1 MQVDGSSTEAMRSLL
16 CLEDDPLVQR
26 ALQRSLP
33 ELHLHIVD
41 TVAQGKAALAS
52 ERFDA
57 WFLDVRVPDGSGLD
71 LLEWARARGDTT
83 PALVMTGSADRTPAN
98 AAQELGAEFVYKPF
112 SVANLRAFL
121 ARCGSARAP
130 VEARAPK
137 YNVDAFV
144 RRYRLTPR
152 QAQIVTAMAAG
163 VERPGLAAALGVT
176 ENTIKTL
183 VRRMLDRTGHRDL
196 AHLYRELAGP
206 IG

>member
-1 MQVDGSSTEAMRSLL
+1 MRSLL

-33 ELHLHIVD
+33 ELDLRIVD

-83 PALVMTGSADRTPAN
+83 PALVMTGSTDRTPAN

-112 SVANLRAFL
+112 SIANLRAFL
-121 ARCGSARAP
+121 ARCNVARAEGP
-130 VEARAPK
+130 ATKHNVE
-137 YNVDAFV
+137 AFV
-144 RRYRLTPR
+144 RKHRLTPR
-152 QAQIVTAMAAG
+152 QAQIVAVIARG
-163 VERPGLAAALGVT
+163 VERPGLAAALGVS

>member
-1 MQVDGSSTEAMRSLL
+1 MRSLL

-33 ELHLHIVD
+33 ELELRIVD
-41 TVAQGKAALAS
+41 TVAQGKAALAT

-121 ARCGSARAP
+121 ARCGTARTTGAP
-130 VEARAPK
+130 PPK
-137 YNVDAFV
+137 YSVDAFIHKHK
-144 RRYRLTPR
+144 LTPR
-152 QAQIVTAMAAG
+152 QSQIVTAMAAG
-163 VERPGLAAALGVT
+163 VERPGLAAALGVS